1 MLMSFY
7 IRSFNSSIEQMKN
20 ETPSSTVRGLTAAQH
35 RLLAAL
41 RQWQESGEPPP
52 TLAQLCQYL
61 GLSSKGSL
69 HKQVQAL
76 VDAGLVEP
84 MAGLARGVRLTPE
97 AQDPRP
103 TLPLLGRIAAGRPIE
118 ACFDSERIE
127 IPPGLCPNGHAY
139 VLEVR
144 GESMIDAGILDGDRV
159 IIDADRHPRRG
170 DIVVALVDGREA
182 TLKRLGRTGP
192 PLVLEAANPNYPAQ
206 ILDPGRVQF
215 QGVLHAL
222 WRRY

>member
-1 MLMSFY
+1 MPKH
-7 IRSFNSSIEQMKN
+7 EA
-20 ETPSSTVRGLTAAQH
+20 LTRAQH
-35 RLLAAL
+35 RLLTAL
-41 RQWQESGEPPP
+41 RQRQEDGGLPP
-52 TLAQLCQYL
+52 TLTELCQEL

-84 MAGLARGVRLTPE
+84 MGGLARGVRLSQA
-97 AQDPRP
+97 AQHARP
-103 TLPLLGRIAAGRPIE
+103 SLPLLGRIAAGRPIE
-118 ACFDSERIE
+118 ASFDAERID
-127 IPPGLCPNGHAY
+127 IPASLCPRGHAY

-144 GESMIDAGILDGDRV
+144 GDSMIDEGILDGDRV
-159 IIDADRHPRRG
+159 IIDADRQARRG

-182 TLKRLGRTGP
+182 TLKRLGRLGP

-206 ILDPGRVQF
+206 ILDPARVQI

>member
-1 MLMSFY
+1 MQ
-7 IRSFNSSIEQMKN
+7 NDAA
-20 ETPSSTVRGLTAAQH
+20 LTRAQH
-35 RLLAAL
+35 RLLSAL
-41 RQWQESGEPPP
+41 RQWQEDGGNPP
-52 TLAQLCQYL
+52 TLAQLCDYL
-61 GLSSKGSL
+61 GLRSKGSM

-84 MAGLARGVRLTPE
+84 MAGLARGVRLTAA
-97 AQDPRP
+97 AQDARP

-118 ACFDSERIE
+118 ATFDSERID
-127 IPPGLCPNGHAY
+127 IPPSLCPRGHAY

-159 IIDADRHPRRG
+159 IIDADRQARRG
-170 DIVVALVDGREA
+170 DIVVALIDGREA
-182 TLKRLGRTGP
+182 TLKRLGRVGP

-206 ILDPGRVQF
+206 ILDPARVQF

-222 WRRY
+222 WRQY